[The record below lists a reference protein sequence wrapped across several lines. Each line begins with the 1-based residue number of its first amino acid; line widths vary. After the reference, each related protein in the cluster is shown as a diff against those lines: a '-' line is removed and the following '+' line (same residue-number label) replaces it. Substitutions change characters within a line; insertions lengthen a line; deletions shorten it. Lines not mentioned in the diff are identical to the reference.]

1 MAEIHYMTQEGLDK
15 LKKDLAEALAQRP
28 VISAAIA
35 EAREKGDLSE
45 NAEYDAARE
54 AQGLLEVKI
63 AKLKD
68 LVANAKVIDGSQIG
82 TDKVQMMNKVK
93 VENVALK
100 TVMEFTIVGET
111 EADFA
116 HGKLAATTP
125 IAKALLGHSN
135 EVQDSRHL
143 ALAYGNHIHKNRK
156 EGNPVLQSGRER
168 GLLCLP

>member
-1 MAEIHYMTQEGLDK
+1 MSETNYVTAEGLEK
-15 LKKDLAEALAQRP
+15 LKKDLEESLAKRP

-68 LVANAKVIDGSQIG
+68 QIANAKIIDEKFL
-82 TDKVQMMNKVK
+82 TADKVSLMSKVK
-93 VENVALK
+93 VENLAIHQ
-100 TVMEFTIVGET
+100 TMEFTVVGES

-116 HGKLAATTP
+116 SGKLAVTTP
-125 IAKALLGHSN
+125 IAKALMGHKKG
-135 EVQDSRHL
+135 EVVDAQV
-143 ALAYGNHIHKNRK
+143 
-156 EGNPVLQSGRER
+156 PSGVIQFKIIDIS
-168 GLLCLP
+168 L